1 MIRLNS
7 FSTLKLNFYRKRSL
21 MRRSSYPDQEVSSI
35 NWQAFKLILPYL
47 FEYKKRIAFA
57 MSCLV
62 LTKIASVYLPFIL
75 KDIVDTLDANNSND
89 ASALL
94 IVPLGLV
101 AAYGLVRLSIVVF
114 AEIRDTLFGR
124 VTERAIR
131 RIGLK
136 VFRHLHSLDLDFHL
150 NRQTGG
156 LSRDI
161 DRGTS
166 GINFLMRFM
175 VFNIV
180 PTLLEIVMVVSI
192 LFVKYGIWYAVITL
206 SSIVTYIAYSVFA
219 TELRT
224 RYVRAANIADSS
236 SNTRA
241 IDSLL
246 NYETVKYFTNEEFE
260 AQAYDQQLSTWEKAK
275 VKNRL
280 SLFALNG
287 GQALIIALAMTAM
300 LALAASDVAAGV
312 MSLGDFVLIN
322 AFMMQLFMPLNFLG
336 FVYRE
341 IKGSL
346 ANIENLF
353 GLLAKAPKVQDV
365 PNVAILSLTEQGEHS
380 INQASIVFT
389 NITFAYNAKRP
400 IIKGISFNVNAGEK
414 VAVVGQSGSGKSTLV
429 KLLFRFYDVDS
440 GSININGQDISQ
452 VSQES
457 LRSHI
462 GIVPQD
468 TVLFN
473 DTLFNNVQYGCP
485 TASKEEVLKA
495 IELAHLSEFIGS
507 LPEGLET
514 VVGERGLKLSGGEK
528 QRVAIAR
535 TILKN
540 PQILVFD
547 EATSSLDS
555 HSEQAILTAINEVAK
570 SRTSLVIAHRLSTI
584 IDSDNIIVMSH
595 GEIVEQGNHQQLLA
609 LEGQYSKMWQLQQS

>member
-7 FSTLKLNFYRKRSL
+7 LSTLKLNFYRKRST

-75 KDIVDTLDANNSND
+75 KDIVDTLDANNSSD

-260 AQAYDQQLSTWEKAK
+260 AQAYDQQLSTWEQAK

-287 GQALIIALAMTAM
+287 GQAFIIALAMTAM
-300 LALAASDVAAGV
+300 LALAANDVAAGV
-312 MSLGDFVLIN
+312 MTLGDFVLIN

-365 PNVAILSLTEQGEHS
+365 PNAAMLNLIEQGEHS
-380 INQASIVFT
+380 INQASIVFN
-389 NITFAYNAKRP
+389 NIAFAYNAKRP

-440 GSININGQDISQ
+440 GNININGQDISQ
-452 VSQES
+452 VSQQS

-485 TASKEEVLKA
+485 TAGTDEVLKA
-495 IELAHLSEFIGS
+495 IELAHLSEFISS
-507 LPEGLET
+507 LPDGLET

-595 GEIVEQGNHQQLLA
+595 GEIIEQGNHQQLLA

>member
-1 MIRLNS
+1 M
-7 FSTLKLNFYRKRSL
+7 
-21 MRRSSYPDQEVSSI
+21 RSSRYPDQEVSSI

-47 FEYKKRIAFA
+47 FEYKKRIVVA
-57 MSCLV
+57 MFCLI

-75 KDIVDTLDANNSND
+75 KDIVDTLDANSSKEQ
-89 ASALL
+89 SALI

-161 DRGTS
+161 DRGTT

-180 PTLLEIVMVVSI
+180 PTLLEIVMVVTI
-192 LFVKYGIWYAVITL
+192 LFVKYGIWFAVVTL
-206 SSIVTYIAYSVFA
+206 SSIIIYIAYSIFA

-224 RYVRAANIADSS
+224 RYVRAANKADSS

-260 AQAYDQQLSTWEKAK
+260 AQAYDHQLSTWEKAK
-275 VKNRL
+275 IKNRL

-287 GQALIIALAMTAM
+287 GQALIIAIAMTTM
-300 LALAASDVAAGV
+300 LALAANEVAVGT
-312 MSLGDFVLIN
+312 MTLGDFVLIN
-322 AFMMQLFMPLNFLG
+322 AFMMQLFIPLNFLG

-341 IKGSL
+341 MKGSL

-353 GLLAKAPKVQDV
+353 SLLAKKPKVQDV
-365 PNVAILSLTEQGEHS
+365 ADAVALNLTEQGDTTTSE
-380 INQASIVFT
+380 NTTYLNEQASIVFD
-389 NITFAYNAKRP
+389 NIGFAYNVKRP

-440 GSININGQDISQ
+440 GSIKINQQDISQ
-452 VSQES
+452 VSQQS
-457 LRSHI
+457 LRTHI

-473 DTLFNNVQYGCP
+473 DSLFNNVQYGCP
-485 TASKEEVLKA
+485 TASKNEVLKA
-495 IELAHLSEFIGS
+495 IDLAHLSEFIAS

-514 VVGERGLKLSGGEK
+514 MVGERGLKLSGGEK

-555 HSEQAILTAINEVAK
+555 QSEQAILTAINEVAK

-595 GEIVEQGNHQQLLA
+595 GQIVEQGNHQQLLA
-609 LEGQYSKMWQLQQS
+609 LQGQYSKMWQLQQS

>member
-1 MIRLNS
+1 
-7 FSTLKLNFYRKRSL
+7 

-57 MSCLV
+57 MLCLV

-75 KDIVDTLDANNSND
+75 KDIVDTLDANNASD

-206 SSIVTYIAYSVFA
+206 SSIVTYVAYSVFA

-300 LALAASDVAAGV
+300 LALAANDVAAGV
-312 MSLGDFVLIN
+312 MTLGDFVLIN

-353 GLLAKAPKVQDV
+353 GLLAKAPKVEDV
-365 PNVAILSLTEQGEHS
+365 PTAAVLNWTVQGAHS
-380 INQASIVFT
+380 INQGSIGFN
-389 NITFAYNAKRP
+389 NIAFAYNAKRP
-400 IIKGISFNVNAGEK
+400 IIKGISFKVNAGEK

-440 GSININGQDISQ
+440 GNININGQDISQ
-452 VSQES
+452 VSQQS

-485 TASKEEVLKA
+485 TASTDEVLKA
-495 IELAHLSEFIGS
+495 IELAHLSEFISS
-507 LPEGLET
+507 LPDGLET

-595 GEIVEQGNHQQLLA
+595 GEIIEQGNHQQLLA